1 MLPLAFVEHVQRSSL
16 CSCKHGLI
24 IFLAGILPQLLPI
37 YKLCTVLL
45 SLHRK
50 PLVAPADFHCPSD
63 MLDGYLVSLEGFNQE
78 NTGPIPATCLPTTG
92 VLTLTSARHGHPRDG
107 DPRRSECRLHQG
119 FPRSG
124 TWRRAYLHQCTTHII
139 SVLSSFSTAPPGETP
154 LSLARLQVPSCRE
167 KSVD

>member
-50 PLVAPADFHCPSD
+50 PLVAPADFHCPLD
-63 MLDGYLVSLEGFNQE
+63 LLDGYLVTLGGFNQKK
-78 NTGPIPATCLPTTG
+78 PA
-92 VLTLTSARHGHPRDG
+92 
-107 DPRRSECRLHQG
+107 
-119 FPRSG
+119 
-124 TWRRAYLHQCTTHII
+124 
-139 SVLSSFSTAPPGETP
+139 
-154 LSLARLQVPSCRE
+154 LSLSPACQLQCKFARFMGGILRIPWEVRSLWGSNAMSCGP
-167 KSVD
+167 